1 MLRPFWPPFLC
12 LPLALLLSLTATG
25 SDARQHSPS
34 LSLESVNKAEWQPQ
48 VKPSTSVLVKLQV
61 LLDRAHASPGEIDG
75 TLGENTRKAMLAYAE
90 LKGLEPTEQV
100 NEQLWR
106 TIAES
111 DAEPALVTYKITE
124 KDTRGP
130 FSRKI
135 PEDFRAKAAMDR
147 LGYTSPRELLAEKFH
162 MSQDLLRKLNPGAS
176 FDKDGQEIVVANV
189 ERGSLPGKISRVEVD
204 ATRQRV
210 MAYGEGDQLVAIYPA
225 TVGSEDRPTPKGEFK
240 VTKITENPVYH
251 YDPAL
256 HLRGVHVNEK
266 LNLPPGP
273 NNPVGAVWIDLS
285 AEGYGIHGTPDPDK
299 ISKSASHGCIRLTNW
314 DALELAR
321 HLSKGTPVLIE
332 EGEKTGGLGAPSQG
346 SQHLAATESIPLP
359 ERNPARGGRPTEQ
372 MPLAPGEL
380 ATIPW
385 TETEIAAAKAKC
397 GEALSSLALNYE
409 QLPPIKEGLC
419 GAPAPILLKS
429 LGHDPE
435 IALDPP
441 ATVTC
446 TLAKALSAWLNESVQ
461 PQAKALFN
469 SRVTTLHVGSYTCRN
484 RNGGADASLSEH
496 ALANAI
502 DIADFIL
509 ASGERVAVVDSW
521 PSDNPPLPAPNPG
534 RVSTSMQRVSVRL
547 DDPERAFLKSVH
559 DDACGIFGTVLG
571 PGADEAHKSHLHLDM
586 KERRGGSFCQ

>member
-1 MLRPFWPPFLC
+1 MLRLIFPTLWVL
-12 LPLALLLSLTATG
+12 LASLLALPPTELA
-25 SDARQHSPS
+25 ARQRSPS
-34 LSLESVNKAEWQPQ
+34 LSLESVNDAAWQAQ
-48 VKPSTSVLVKLQV
+48 AKPSTTLLVKLQV

-75 TLGENTRKAMLAYAE
+75 TLGENTRKAIAAYAE
-90 LKGLEPTEQV
+90 MKGLERTEQLT
-100 NEQLWR
+100 EQLWR
-106 TIAES
+106 AVTES
-111 DAEPALVTYKITE
+111 DAEPALVSYKITE

-130 FSRKI
+130 FSKKI

-162 MSQDLLRKLNPGAS
+162 MSEALLRKLNPGTS
-176 FDKDGQEIVVANV
+176 FDKEGQEIVVANV
-189 ERGSLPGKISRVEVD
+189 ERNSAPKISRVEVD

-210 MAYGEGDQLVAIYPA
+210 TAYGEGDKLVAIYPA

-266 LNLPPGP
+266 LDIPPGP

-285 AEGYGIHGTPDPDK
+285 AEGYGIHGTPDPNK

-314 DALELAR
+314 DALELAK
-321 HLSKGTPVLIE
+321 HLGKGTPVLIE
-332 EGEKTGGLGAPSQG
+332 EGGKTGGLEAPNQG
-346 SQHLAATESIPLP
+346 SQQLAATEEPPLP
-359 ERNPARGGRPTEQ
+359 EGQPARSGPPTEET
-372 MPLAPGEL
+372 PLAPGQMI
-380 ATIPW
+380 TIPW
-385 TETEIAAAKAKC
+385 TETEIAEAKTKC
-397 GEALSSLALNYE
+397 SEALFSLTLNYE

-435 IALDPP
+435 VALDPP

-446 TLAKALSAWLNESVQ
+446 AMAKALSAWLNESAQ

-469 SRVTTLHVGSYTCRN
+469 SSVTKLHVGSYTCRN
-484 RNGGADASLSEH
+484 RNGGADAPLSEH

-502 DIADFIL
+502 DISDFIL

-521 PSDNPPLPAPNPG
+521 PSDNPPLPMPNPD
-534 RVSTSMQRVSVRL
+534 RVSSTSSVKRVSVSL
-547 DDPERAFLKSVH
+547 DDPERAFLKSVR
-559 DDACGIFGTVLG
+559 DDACSIFGTVLG

>member
-1 MLRPFWPPFLC
+1 LW
-12 LPLALLLSLTATG
+12 
-25 SDARQHSPS
+25 
-34 LSLESVNKAEWQPQ
+34 
-48 VKPSTSVLVKLQV
+48 
-61 LLDRAHASPGEIDG
+61 HAI
-75 TLGENTRKAMLAYAE
+75 TEN
-90 LKGLEPTEQV
+90 
-100 NEQLWR
+100 
-106 TIAES
+106 
-111 DAEPALVTYKITE
+111 DAEPALVSYKIAE

-130 FSRKI
+130 FSKKI
-135 PEDFRAKAAMDR
+135 PEDFCAKADMER
-147 LGYTSPRELLAEKFH
+147 LCYTSPRELLAEKFH
-162 MSQDLLRKLNPGAS
+162 MSEDLLRKLNPGAS

-189 ERGSLPGKISRVEVD
+189 EHGSSTGKISRIEVD

-210 MAYGEGDQLVAIYPA
+210 KAYGEKDKLVAIYPA

-256 HLRGVHVNEK
+256 RLRGVHVNEK
-266 LNLPPGP
+266 LDIPPGP

-314 DALELAR
+314 DALELAK

-332 EGEKTGGLGAPSQG
+332 EGEKTGALEAPDQG
-346 SQHLAATESIPLP
+346 SRQLATTEELKQPQQ
-359 ERNPARGGRPTEQ
+359 NPARGGQPTEQ
-372 MPLAPGEL
+372 MPLAPGEMT
-380 ATIPW
+380 TIPW

-397 GEALSSLALNYE
+397 GEALSSLTLNYE

-419 GAPAPILLKS
+419 GASAPILLKS
-429 LGHDPE
+429 LGVNPE
-435 IALDPP
+435 VALEPS

-446 TLAKALSAWLNESVQ
+446 TLAKALNTWLNESVQ

-469 SRVTTLHVGSYTCRN
+469 SSVTKLHVGSYTCRN
-484 RNGGADASLSEH
+484 RNGGADAPLSEH
-496 ALANAI
+496 ALANAL
-502 DIADFIL
+502 DISDFVL
-509 ASGERVAVVDSW
+509 TSGERIAVVDSW
-521 PSDNPPLPAPNPG
+521 PSDNPPLPMPNPD
-534 RVSTSMQRVSVRL
+534 RVSSTSSVQRVSVSL
-547 DDPERAFLKSVH
+547 EDPEREFLKSVR